1 MELLRDRAVSRI
13 WPRPTSIGS
22 ALYIDR
28 GLLESA
34 TARPFSSAGGLD
46 AYPTILDKATALF
59 HSLIANHPFYD
70 GNKRTAVLALDNFL
84 LANGYLLNLTNDAMY
99 KLAKRTATY
108 KERGLSL
115 DQSMSEIS
123 DSIGESSV
131 SLPLLKEASK
141 GDSALAELYADALK
155 LRKSLRT
162 SKLNKLV

>member
-1 MELLRDRAVSRI
+1 M
-13 WPRPTSIGS
+13 
-22 ALYIDR
+22 
-28 GLLESA
+28 
-34 TARPFSSAGGLD
+34 D